1 MIALYMVVFCIGN
14 SADNIRQKCLVL
26 CSPPKCRAFIVILC
40 IMLHNTK
47 QKFSTKTL
55 MAAKQAVGNL
65 KDMIEEMNGAL
76 SVLTLIHENEE
87 SPFDTRTLD
96 ECSRLMETFHR
107 LVMEQE
113 AMLKHTQLMQISD
126 TRANILYGR
135 MQRSYAASK
144 SKSVLKN

>member
-1 MIALYMVVFCIGN
+1 MRN
-14 SADNIRQKCLVL
+14 
-26 CSPPKCRAFIVILC
+26 
-40 IMLHNTK
+40 NTDK
-47 QKFSTKTL
+47 KFSTKTL
-55 MAAKQAVGNL
+55 MAAKEAVRNL
-65 KDMIEEMNGAL
+65 QDMVEEMTGAL